1 MVFRLVADNK
11 GCVMQTIIEWRIE
24 NAIAW
29 VIIKNPAKRNALDL
43 NAWSELAK
51 VMAELNENDDL
62 RCVIVRGHGTQA
74 FAAGADIAEFPNVRA
89 NAKQAEHYG
98 MVVKHTLDQIIHHK
112 HPTIAMIYGACTGG
126 GLEIACCCD
135 LRISARSGRF
145 GVPINRIGHAFAY
158 PEMAPVL
165 DVVGRALLLELLLE
179 GCILNADEA
188 YARGLINKIVDDAEL
203 EKQTLKTAHRI
214 ASGAPLAARANKRFI
229 NRLKS
234 GKPLTDVEIADGYA
248 LCDSQD
254 YQEGVQAFIE
264 KRKPQFD
271 GK

>member
-1 MVFRLVADNK
+1 
-11 GCVMQTIIEWRIE
+11 
-24 NAIAW
+24 
-29 VIIKNPAKRNALDL
+29 
-43 NAWSELAK
+43 

-98 MVVKHTLDQIIHHK
+98 KVVKQTLDQIVHHK

-135 LRISARSGRF
+135 LRISAKSGRF
-145 GVPINRIGHAFAY
+145 GAPINRIGHAFAY

-165 DVVGRALLLELLLE
+165 DVVGRALVLELLLE
-179 GCILNADEA
+179 GRILNADEA
-188 YARGLINKIVDDAEL
+188 FSRGLVNKVFDGADL
-203 EKQTLKTAHRI
+203 ETETLKTASRI

-234 GKPLTDVEIADGYA
+234 GKPLTDIEIADGYA

-254 YQEGVQAFIE
+254 YQEGVDAFIN
-264 KRKPQFD
+264 KRAPLFTAE
-271 GK
+271 